1 MQSNEIRRRFLDYFG
16 ERGHRFYASS
26 SLIPYNDPT
35 VLLTTA
41 GMQQFITYFTGEEKP
56 PSPRA
61 VSAQKCFRTQDIEE
75 VGDPSHLTFF
85 EMMGNFSFG
94 DYFKKEAVEYA
105 WEFLT
110 VELGLPPERL
120 WITIFE
126 GDADAPEDIEAKEFW
141 MSVGVPEEKI
151 FGLPKSE
158 NWWGP
163 PGDSGPCG
171 PCSEVYYD
179 YGEEYG
185 LGDPL
190 ADPKYGPGGDE
201 GDPRFLEIWNLVF
214 NQYEQRKDGSLVPLT
229 KTGIDTG
236 LGLERT
242 TAVVQG
248 VHSVYETDLYAP
260 IFERAREVGG
270 IELGQSAAV
279 DRALYIL
286 ADHAR
291 AIAFL
296 IADGVR
302 PGNQGRE
309 HVLRRIIRRAA
320 LQAYVRLSMTPEQLA
335 AVSLT
340 VVDYVGDFYEELRE
354 ARDDIE
360 RIVTGEAAR
369 FAEIY
374 VSGMELLKKE
384 IAEIGGGEM
393 PQTVGGA
400 PIRPNFG
407 SLPELPGEIAFLLHD
422 TYGFPVEVTREVL
435 AESEFDVSLDEAG
448 FEAAMDAQRRRAR
461 EAAQGYDRAV
471 AAFGG
476 QEVRSRFVGYE
487 RERVETRIVAL
498 EDSPEAPGEVSVVLA
513 ENPFYATGGGQVADE
528 GWISSEDGQLEVF
541 DVVPAGGYQVL
552 RARVERDGFAVGDA
566 VTASINRVRR
576 QQIEANHTATHIL
589 HWALRAELG
598 QDVVQAGSYVGPDR
612 LRFDYRYGEKVGEE
626 QTRRVQ
632 EQCLLKVTENQPV
645 RYYTTTLEEARDL
658 GAMMLFGEKYG
669 DLVRVVEVDG
679 FSRELCGGTHVRG
692 TAEVGAFKV
701 ISNRKHGAD
710 LYRIEVVTG
719 REALFYLT
727 ETAEKTEALAGSLRV
742 PVEGLSEAVD
752 NLRREAR
759 EGRDA
764 ARQEALQQGLGEVG
778 ALVEGAEQVDGAR
791 VVTGQVVAADV
802 KGLRQIS
809 DDVKNRLGGPSAVVL
824 AAALDGKAVLIAN
837 LHPEVSGKVRAGDIV
852 REVSEVLGGGGGGG
866 ATMAQAGGGNLEA
879 IPDALARARE
889 ILGRNL
895 SGTG

>member
-1 MQSNEIRRRFLDYFG
+1 MQSSEIRRRFLDFFA
-16 ERGHRFYASS
+16 ERNHRVYPSS

-41 GMQQFITYFTGEEKP
+41 GMQQFITFFTGEEKP

-61 VSAQKCFRTQDIEE
+61 ASAQKCFRTQDIEE

-120 WITIFE
+120 WVTIFE
-126 GDADAPEDIEAKEFW
+126 GDEDAPEDLEAKGFW
-141 MSVGVPEEKI
+141 MSVGVPEERI

-179 YGEEYG
+179 YGEESG

-190 ADPKYGPGGDE
+190 EDPKYGPGGDE

-214 NQYEQRKDGSLVPLT
+214 NQYEQRTDGTLVPLA

-242 TAVVQG
+242 AAVVQG
-248 VHSVYETDLYAP
+248 VRSVYGTDLYAP
-260 IFERAREVGG
+260 IFEKAREGSG
-270 IELGQSAAV
+270 ISLGQTGSL
-279 DRALYIL
+279 DRALHIL

-296 IADGVR
+296 VADGVR
-302 PGNQGRE
+302 PGNHGRE
-309 HVLRRIIRRAA
+309 YVLRRIIRRAA
-320 LQAYVRLSMTPEQLA
+320 REVRVKVWPNSAKEMSPVPFLSGLVT
-335 AVSLT
+335 T
-340 VVDYVGDFYEELRE
+340 VVDSMGDFYRELSEARAQIEEIVQRE
-354 ARDDIE
+354 AS
-360 RIVTGEAAR
+360 R
-369 FAEIY
+369 FIEIY
-374 VSGMELLKKE
+374 DSGKELLE
-384 IAEIGGGEM
+384 SELARMDGG
-393 PQTVGGA
+393 
-400 PIRPNFG
+400 NF
-407 SLPELPGEIAFLLHD
+407 PGEVAFTLHD
-422 TYGFPVEVTREVL
+422 TYGFPIEVTREVL
-435 AESEFDVSLDEAG
+435 AERGVSLDEAG
-448 FEAAMDAQRRRAR
+448 YEAAMDAQRRRAR
-461 EAAQGYDRAV
+461 EAAQGYDRVV

-476 QEVRSRFVGYE
+476 QEIRSRFVGYE
-487 RERVETRIVAL
+487 RERVETRIVAY

-528 GWISSEDGQLEVF
+528 GWITSEGSQLEVF

-598 QDVVQAGSYVGPDR
+598 PDVVQAGSYVGPDR
-612 LRFDYRYGEKVGEE
+612 LRFDYRYGGKVTDE
-626 QTRRVQ
+626 QVRRVQ

-658 GAMMLFGEKYG
+658 GAMMLFGEKYV

-679 FSRELCGGTHVRG
+679 FSRELCGGTHVRAS
-692 TAEVGAFKV
+692 AEVGAFKV
-701 ISNRKHGAD
+701 LSNRKHGAD
-710 LYRIEVVTG
+710 LYRIEVLTG

-727 ETAEKTEALAGSLRV
+727 QTAEKTEAIAGSLRV
-742 PVEGLSEAVD
+742 PVEELPAAVD
-752 NLRREAR
+752 GLRAEAR
-759 EGRDA
+759 EGREA
-764 ARQEALQQGLGEVG
+764 ARREALKQGLGEVG
-778 ALVEGAEQVDGAR
+778 ALVEGAEKMDGAR

-824 AAALDGKAVLIAN
+824 AADLDGKAVLVAN

-852 REVSEVLGGGGGGG
+852 REVSGVLGGGGGGG

-889 ILGRNL
+889 ILGRKL
-895 SGTG
+895 SGAD

>member
-1 MQSNEIRRRFLDYFG
+1 MQSSEIRRRFLDFF
-16 ERGHRFYASS
+16 ERRDHRVYPSS

-105 WEFLT
+105 WQFLT
-110 VELGLPPERL
+110 GELGLAPERL
-120 WITIFE
+120 WVTIFE
-126 GDADAPEDIEAKEFW
+126 GDEDAPKDLEAKRLW
-141 MSVGVPEEKI
+141 MDVGVPEHRI

-171 PCSEVYYD
+171 PCSEVYFD
-179 YGEEYG
+179 YGEEFG

-190 ADPKYGPGGDE
+190 EDPKYGPGGDE

-214 NQYEQRKDGSLVPLT
+214 NQYEQRTDGTLVPLA

-236 LGLERT
+236 MGLERT
-242 TAVVQG
+242 AAVVQG
-248 VHSVYETDLYAP
+248 QRSVYGTDLYAP
-260 IFERAREVGG
+260 VFEKVREGSG
-270 IELGQSAAV
+270 ISLGQTEAL
-279 DRALYIL
+279 DRALHIL

-296 IADGVR
+296 VADGVR

-309 HVLRRIIRRAA
+309 YVLRRIIRRATRE
-320 LQAYVRLSMTPEQLA
+320 VRIRVWPNSEREMSPVPFLA
-335 AVSLT
+335 GLVTA
-340 VVDYVGDFYEELRE
+340 VVDSMGDFYRELTESRAQIDEIVQRE
-354 ARDDIE
+354 A
-360 RIVTGEAAR
+360 TR
-369 FAEIY
+369 FIQIY
-374 VSGMELLKKE
+374 ESGKELLE
-384 IAEIGGGEM
+384 SELSRLEGG
-393 PQTVGGA
+393 
-400 PIRPNFG
+400 NF
-407 SLPELPGEIAFLLHD
+407 PGDVAFTLHD

-435 AESEFDVSLDEAG
+435 AERGVSLDEAG
-448 FEAAMDAQRRRAR
+448 YEAAMDAQRSRAR
-461 EAAQGYDRAV
+461 AAAQGYDRAV

-476 QEVRSRFVGYE
+476 EEIRSRFVGYE

-528 GWISSEDGQLEVF
+528 GWISSERGQLEVF

-612 LRFDYRYGEKVGEE
+612 LRFDYRHNGRVSEE
-626 QTRRVQ
+626 QIRRVQ
-632 EQCLLKVTENQPV
+632 EQCLLKITENQPV
-645 RYYTTTLEEARDL
+645 RYFTTTLEEASEL

-727 ETAEKTEALAGSLRV
+727 ETAERTEGLAASLRV
-742 PVEGLSEAVD
+742 PVEGLPEAV
-752 NLRREAR
+752 NALRREAR
-759 EGRDA
+759 QGREA
-764 ARQEALQQGLGEVG
+764 ARKEALEQGLGEVG
-778 ALVEGAEQVDGAR
+778 ALVEGAERVDGAR

-824 AAALDGKAVLIAN
+824 AADLDGKAVLIAN
-837 LHPEVSGKVRAGDIV
+837 LHPEVGGKVRAGDIV

-889 ILGRNL
+889 ILGRTL